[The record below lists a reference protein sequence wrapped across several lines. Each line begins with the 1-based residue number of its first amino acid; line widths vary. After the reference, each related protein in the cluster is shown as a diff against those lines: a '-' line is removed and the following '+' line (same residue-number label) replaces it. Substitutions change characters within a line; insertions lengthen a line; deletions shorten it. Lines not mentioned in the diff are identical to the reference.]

1 MTEILIFFFLVLIL
15 TIISKR
21 FKLFPN
27 FVGEK
32 HQLFLNEKKVPLVG
46 GILFLVSSIYFF
58 YEKSL
63 IFCFIIFFI
72 FSIGFLSDTRVI
84 NSPKIRIFFQT
95 LIVYAA
101 VYFLDI
107 QISSTRISI
116 LDKIIEIRIFGIIF
130 CIFCLMIL
138 INGSNFIDG
147 LNGLL
152 LGYFL
157 IILFVLTKL
166 DLINLLLFEKDLLT
180 FLFFSLFIL
189 LSFNFLN
196 FFYLGDGGSY
206 SIGLVLGFLLISIYN
221 ISNSVSDTISPFF
234 IVLLLWY
241 PCFENLFSIIRK
253 NKLKNSPIIADD
265 KHLHQLLFF
274 YIKKKFLKKNL
285 FSNNCSSI
293 LINFYNFIIMLIA
306 STDIYSS
313 NFQAFLIT
321 ANVVIYTLC
330 YRYLFIYRFKKK

>member
-1 MTEILIFFFLVLIL
+1 MIEILIFFFITIFL
-15 TIISKR
+15 TIISKK

-27 FVGEK
+27 FTGEK
-32 HQLFLNEKKVPLVG
+32 HQFFLNEKKIPLIG
-46 GILFLVSSIYFF
+46 GILFLILSIYFF
-58 YEKSL
+58 YEKNL
-63 IFCFIIFFI
+63 IFCFTIFFI
-72 FSIGFLSDTRVI
+72 FSLGFLSDIGII

-95 LIVYAA
+95 LIITIS

-107 QISSTRISI
+107 HISSTRISI
-116 LDKIIEIRIFGIIF
+116 LDKIIEIRFFGTIF

-138 INGSNFIDG
+138 VNGSNFIDG

-157 IILFVLTKL
+157 IILFILTKL
-166 DLINLLLFEKDLLT
+166 DLINLFLYEKDLLN
-180 FLFFSLFIL
+180 FLFLLLIIL
-189 LSFNFLN
+189 LFFNFLN

-221 ISNSVSDTISPFF
+221 ISNSVSNNISPFF

-274 YIKKKFLKKNL
+274 YIQKKFFKENL
-285 FSNNCSSI
+285 ISNNFSSI
-293 LINFYNFIIMLIA
+293 LINTYNFIIMLIA

-313 NFQAFLIT
+313 NLQSLLVVV
-321 ANVVIYTLC
+321 NVVIYSVC

>member
-1 MTEILIFFFLVLIL
+1 MIEILIFFFITIFL
-15 TIISKR
+15 TIISKK

-27 FVGEK
+27 FTGEK
-32 HQLFLNEKKVPLVG
+32 HQFFLNEKKIPLIG
-46 GILFLVSSIYFF
+46 GILFLILSIYFF
-58 YEKSL
+58 YEKNL
-63 IFCFIIFFI
+63 IFCFTIFFI
-72 FSIGFLSDTRVI
+72 FSLGFLSDIGII

-95 LIVYAA
+95 LIITIS

-107 QISSTRISI
+107 HISSTRISI
-116 LDKIIEIRIFGIIF
+116 LDKIIEIRFFGTIF

-138 INGSNFIDG
+138 VNGSNFIDG

-157 IILFVLTKL
+157 IILFILTKL
-166 DLINLLLFEKDLLT
+166 DLINLFLYEKDLLN
-180 FLFFSLFIL
+180 FLFLSLIIL
-189 LSFNFLN
+189 LFFNFLN

-221 ISNSVSDTISPFF
+221 ISNSVSNNISPFF

-274 YIKKKFLKKNL
+274 YIQKKFFKENL
-285 FSNNCSSI
+285 ISNNFSSI
-293 LINFYNFIIMLIA
+293 LINTYNFIIMLIA

-313 NFQAFLIT
+313 NLQSLLVVV
-321 ANVVIYTLC
+321 NVVIYSVC